1 MKITEKQKKDL
12 ETIIYFIP
20 ESMRNI
26 QIKDKDIEKFF
37 EYSDSGKHKQEIA
50 SIPTQGSF
58 TWLWALIQG
67 KRWRGIHMEQYE
79 QWILDGS
86 TPIYTLLVDF
96 AKRKWYQFWKP
107 TYIQVVTPDSVVEFM
122 KKELFKGA
130 SASSIEYTYNQILWK
145 NSTR

>member
-58 TWLWALIQG
+58 T
-67 KRWRGIHMEQYE
+67 
-79 QWILDGS
+79 
-86 TPIYTLLVDF
+86 
-96 AKRKWYQFWKP
+96 
-107 TYIQVVTPDSVVEFM
+107 
-122 KKELFKGA
+122 
-130 SASSIEYTYNQILWK
+130 
-145 NSTR
+145 